1 MAVIKEAVAKR
12 PVVATE
18 RFQAP
23 PRPSSTFVRE
33 TTSNYPKSWAG
44 VVSGAANQTKDL
56 APKKSGSDGA
66 IGASAVSAAPR
77 TEPVVPVCAPAE
89 VHKPVTQPVAH
100 SSALATQLSP
110 MDFASMMAATI
121 EAALTPLR
129 EKLDATIGPMQRT
142 LESLQA
148 EFVAIRKEKCDEAMQ
163 QAVSGAVPE
172 AQEAKRFRTGNGA

>member
-1 MAVIKEAVAKR
+1 MIKEAVAKR

-33 TTSNYPKSWAG
+33 TASNYPKSWAG
-44 VVSGAANQTKDL
+44 VVSSAANQTKDL

-66 IGASAVSAAPR
+66 IGASTVSARPR

-100 SSALATQLSP
+100 SSAPVAQLANPL
-110 MDFASMMAATI
+110 DLASMMAATI
-121 EAALTPLR
+121 EAALKPLR
-129 EKLDATIGPMQRT
+129 EKLDATIVPMQRT
-142 LESLQA
+142 IESLQA
-148 EFVAIRKEKCDEAMQ
+148 EFVAIREEKSDEAMQ
-163 QAVSGAVPE
+163 QADSGAVPE
-172 AQEAKRFRTGNGA
+172 TQEAKRLRTGNAA